1 MTRKRRSPWPIA
13 WSSCPTARYSRSA
26 RSVTFTRT
34 RPTPLSRVSSG
45 ARISSTDAWRHR
57 VSSAAKAAWGFAATK
72 ALRPVGGRWPSGP
85 SACRLP
91 QLGSTGRAQPAG
103 RVVVGTWGGDYSKL
117 LSKNIDTPLMVPK
130 KYEVV
135 HDIGGDPE
143 RRAKMRAEARLPRG
157 TSDLQG
163 LSAAQMYEMNDAGLC
178 LPIDYAKIPNAQY
191 LLPQLRYPYGMG
203 HIYSGKVILY
213 NPKLIASPPTGFAD
227 ALDSRHGNKLG
238 IIDIQYQFT
247 MMAAALASGGSMT
260 NYEPGKERLMACR
273 KEGAKIL
280 PTNEAM
286 AQALQNEEVGICIMW
301 KARAVQWQ
309 KAGAKVDTVAP
320 KEGIPLYISGF
331 VIPKNAPNKD
341 GAHVWLNEM
350 LQPSAQEAFAEDMG
364 YNGSV
369 TNAKIPPETEKRIG
383 FSADERKRL
392 IDLDYGYLAKN
403 DAALKE
409 WWDKTFK
416 G

>member
-1 MTRKRRSPWPIA
+1 MWA
-13 WSSCPTARYSRSA
+13 Q
-26 RSVTFTRT
+26 
-34 RPTPLSRVSSG
+34 SG
-45 ARISSTDAWRHR
+45 
-57 VSSAAKAAWGFAATK
+57 
-72 ALRPVGGRWPSGP
+72 
-85 SACRLP
+85 
-91 QLGSTGRAQPAG
+91 G

-117 LSKNIDTPLMVPK
+117 LAKNIDTPLLVPK

-135 HDIGGDPE
+135 HDIGGDSE

-163 LSAAQMYEMNDAGLC
+163 LSAAQMFEMNDAGLC
-178 LPIDYAKIPNAQY
+178 LPVDYAKIPNSQY
-191 LLPQLRYPYGMG
+191 LLPQMKYPYGVG

-213 NPKLIASPPTGFAD
+213 NPKLITTPPTSFAD
-227 ALDSRHGNKLG
+227 ALDPKHGNKLG

-247 MMAAALASGGSMT
+247 MMAAGLASGGSMT
-260 NYEPGKERLMACR
+260 NYEPGKERLLACR
-273 KEGAKIL
+273 KAGAKIL

-331 VIPKNAPNKD
+331 VIPKNAQNKD
-341 GAHVWLNEM
+341 AAHFWLNEM
-350 LQPSAQEAFAEDMG
+350 LEPSAQEAFAEDMG

-369 TNAKIPPETEKRIG
+369 TNAKIPRRDGKADRLHRRG
-383 FSADERKRL
+383 AASA
-392 IDLDYGYLAKN
+392 
-403 DAALKE
+403 
-409 WWDKTFK
+409 
-416 G
+416 